1 MVPTPFPTLLQILF
15 SEYHQHRSIFGIPEH
30 AFYRAGT
37 KSLGPALGP
46 HTHLSQG
53 IVCAYLCGGRVLEL
67 KTVQQLDQL
76 ELEKPCVDAADIG
89 YNTEWST
96 ELSIAE
102 ATAEYYKAWLLLHL
116 LRGLLWNEWNSEPD
130 FIFVMSVG
138 YDLEGIQT
146 ASVDAFLENMQDAG
160 RSPVFKE
167 LMGEL
172 RTFLEAQPDLGLFP
186 GANSHPPW
194 QEFVQGIRHDICRMV
209 VLSTMHG
216 CPPEEIEA
224 ICSYLL
230 TKKHLDTLVKLNPT
244 LLGQQ
249 DVEQILSNAGYS
261 ISLDPHSF
269 EVDLRYAE
277 AVQLIGRLQSTA
289 ATVGRSFGLKLSNT
303 LPVQNTD
310 YRLPGETLYLSGR
323 ALFILTT
330 ELAARLCAD
339 LQAAGGEVPPVS
351 YSGGAHAGNVVELLE
366 TGIGPVTISTDLLK
380 PGGYQ
385 RLAEAVRAV
394 DARAQSGVA
403 STLDAPGATAPLFP
417 SRPNPPA
424 IRALADRAKQQAI
437 YRARSGEPTAR
448 VHRPLP
454 LFDCFVAPC
463 REACPLGQDVPGYI
477 RLLGEGRPAEAL
489 SLILATNAFPAL
501 TGALCDQRCT
511 RACTRIEYDRA
522 VQIRAEK
529 ALVVRAARHTGL
541 GMIPRRQPA
550 AAGASASTA
559 NGAPVAVLTAG
570 LAGVS
575 AAYYLV
581 RSGIPAV
588 VFEASRSI
596 SERIEGQLAKYRL
609 AADELNADLTR
620 IAASGVKF
628 RLARNPYPSAADLEA
643 EGFAEVILSG
653 QDPELLRS
661 CELQLNPDGKPIVDA
676 ETRRTPN
683 GIYLG
688 GDGES
693 DPPRVIEVIA
703 SGKRIAAA
711 IGAARRAADGT
722 GGPRRADGT
731 GSSGPKPDPMQVLH
745 KHGRFAAPGRGSD
758 GEVAQAEFKR
768 CLECNVIC
776 LKCVQVCPNRAN
788 IAIRMQPGDG
798 FTDAFQ
804 ILHIDSW
811 CNDCGNCAV
820 FCPYDGKPYQ
830 EKFTLFADRAAF
842 EASATPGM
850 CVDQGQLLLRGADTG
865 AFDAGSGAAD
875 PGATDSG
882 ADDGANI
889 DIEYETQTKRAAAL
903 AQRIQNDYSYL
914 LRPFEEGGN

>member
-1 MVPTPFPTLLQILF
+1 
-15 SEYHQHRSIFGIPEH
+15 
-30 AFYRAGT
+30 
-37 KSLGPALGP
+37 
-46 HTHLSQG
+46 
-53 IVCAYLCGGRVLEL
+53 
-67 KTVQQLDQL
+67 
-76 ELEKPCVDAADIG
+76 
-89 YNTEWST
+89 
-96 ELSIAE
+96 
-102 ATAEYYKAWLLLHL
+102 
-116 LRGLLWNEWNSEPD
+116 
-130 FIFVMSVG
+130 
-138 YDLEGIQT
+138 
-146 ASVDAFLENMQDAG
+146 
-160 RSPVFKE
+160 
-167 LMGEL
+167 GEL
-172 RTFLEAQPDLGLFP
+172 
-186 GANSHPPW
+186 
-194 QEFVQGIRHDICRMV
+194 
-209 VLSTMHG
+209 
-216 CPPEEIEA
+216 
-224 ICSYLL
+224 
-230 TKKHLDTLVKLNPT
+230 
-244 LLGQQ
+244 
-249 DVEQILSNAGYS
+249 
-261 ISLDPHSF
+261 
-269 EVDLRYAE
+269 
-277 AVQLIGRLQSTA
+277 
-289 ATVGRSFGLKLSNT
+289 
-303 LPVQNTD
+303 
-310 YRLPGETLYLSGR
+310 
-323 ALFILTT
+323 
-330 ELAARLCAD
+330 
-339 LQAAGGEVPPVS
+339 PPVS
-351 YSGGAHAGNVVELLE
+351 YSGGAHAGNVVEVLE

-394 DARAQSGVA
+394 DTRAQSGVA

-424 IRALADRAKQQAI
+424 IRALADRAKQQAA

-463 REACPLGQDVPGYI
+463 REACPLGQDIPGYI

-541 GMIPRRQPA
+541 GMILSRQPA
-550 AAGASASTA
+550 AAGAAASTA

-588 VFEASRSI
+588 VFEASGSI

-628 RLARNPYPSAADLEA
+628 RLARNPYPSAADLVA

-653 QDPELLRS
+653 PEPELLRS

-711 IGAARRAADGT
+711 IGAARHGADGTGSSGRHAGPPSAAAGSSGT
-722 GGPRRADGT
+722 GGPRRTGST

-830 EKFTLFADRAAF
+830 EKFTLFANRAAF
-842 EASATPGM
+842 EASTTPGM
-850 CVDQGQLLLRGADTG
+850 CVDQGQLFLRAVDSGVAD
-865 AFDAGSGAAD
+865 AGAAD
-875 PGATDSG
+875 PGATHSG
-882 ADDGANI
+882 AADEANI
-889 DIEYETQTKRAAAL
+889 DINYETQTKRAAAL

-914 LRPFEEGGN
+914 LRPFEEGSG